1 MAIPKDKSLYN
12 KTKKSV
18 YKKYPNRNRKK
29 EGTAVSR
36 MINFFP
42 GFRTRLISRNP

>member
-1 MAIPKDKSLYN
+1 MILPNIGIISF
-12 KTKKSV
+12 V
-18 YKKYPNRNRKK
+18 YKKYPKRNIKK

-42 GFRTRLISRNP
+42 GFNTRLISRNP